1 MKPRHKI
8 AIPCA
13 TREQIKNSK
22 SKDQYENL
30 SLGTVFPR
38 CDELSSEYRI
48 SSSTFSKEDVTKD
61 GAEGGLR
68 CAENLEPVGFGT
80 SEGED
85 ELEGDEDIS
94 TTW

>member
-1 MKPRHKI
+1 VKQRHKI
-8 AIPCA
+8 PIPCV

-22 SKDQYENL
+22 SKHQYENL

-61 GAEGGLR
+61 DAEGGLR
-68 CAENLEPVGFGT
+68 CAVGT
-80 SEGED
+80 PEGED
-85 ELEGDEDIS
+85 ELEKDEDIS